1 MTSCYVVVNLRRLCS
16 FEARRRGGGSNW
28 LRARPTDRGDV
39 TLRARARFTDVMA
52 DAAFDLQGCSTVELR
67 DQVARAR
74 ATFRRL
80 KGELDARTEKAPYPS
95 RLPPSLV
102 LEFLPFRDLAAAL
115 RVSTAWRD
123 QAEETFRR
131 IAARCGLM
139 MSEPWRLMTEPWREV
154 VRSHVSEFWVEARDN
169 QFRSRDGDPCGDLMM
184 HHDFLSREFEHPG
197 NYGAFQFD
205 EIDCFVIG
213 RSTMLEGE
221 GKCFDFEVSI
231 SSSRSPEYVDA
242 CGVALT
248 TGDDSETVHRI
259 CIWNSD
265 GGTYDWA
272 GPEQTNCTR
281 FPVPGPT
288 HELFGAIAQL
298 RVAVLHHGDY
308 LAFRLSSFNLGW
320 KELHYDKWK
329 PATLPQRLHV
339 APLVRIYRDGE
350 DAAVTLLRLPPAA
363 RSFPLAPA
371 FPTQ

>member
-1 MTSCYVVVNLRRLCS
+1 MKC
-16 FEARRRGGGSNW
+16 ARGGAELNCAQGAP
-28 LRARPTDRGDV
+28 RAADGPDRGDA

-52 DAAFDLQGCSTVELR
+52 DALQATEFDLQGCSTVELR
-67 DQVARAR
+67 DQVAR
-74 ATFRRL
+74 TTTTLLRL
-80 KGELDARTEKAPYPS
+80 KRELDARTEKAPYPS

-102 LEFLPFRDLAAAL
+102 LDFLPFCDFAAAL

-131 IAARCGLM
+131 IAARCGLR
-139 MSEPWRLMTEPWREV
+139 RLMTEPWREM
-154 VRSHVSEFWVEARDN
+154 VRSHVSDFWVEARDN
-169 QFRSRDGDPCGDLMM
+169 QFDSRDGDLVMD
-184 HHDFLSREFEHPG
+184 HDFEFREFEHPG
-197 NYGAFQFD
+197 NFGDEQFD

-248 TGDDSETVHRI
+248 TGALTTGDVNNTIHHI
-259 CIWNSD
+259 FIWNSD
-265 GGTYDWA
+265 RGTYDWA
-272 GPEQTNCTR
+272 GPEETNCTQ

-288 HELFGAIAQL
+288 HELFGADATL

-308 LAFRLSSFNLGW
+308 LAFRLSSFNLAGRSW
-320 KELHYDKWK
+320 KELHDVQWK
-329 PATLPQRLHV
+329 PAVGGVSTLPQRLHV

-350 DAAVTLLRLPPAA
+350 DASVRLVRLPPAA

-371 FPTQ
+371 FPKQ

>member
-1 MTSCYVVVNLRRLCS
+1 MAAAV
-16 FEARRRGGGSNW
+16 G
-28 LRARPTDRGDV
+28 PDRGDA
-39 TLRARARFTDVMA
+39 TPRARARITDVMA

-131 IAARCGLM
+131 IAARCGLR
-139 MSEPWRLMTEPWREV
+139 RLMTEPWREM
-154 VRSHVSEFWVEARDN
+154 VRSQVSEFWVEARDN
-169 QFRSRDGDPCGDLMM
+169 QFDSRDGDLVMD
-184 HHDFLSREFEHPG
+184 HDFLSREFEHPG
-197 NYGAFQFD
+197 NFEHAGVSEFD

-248 TGDDSETVHRI
+248 TGDDNGTGHNTI
-259 CIWNSD
+259 HHIFIWNSD
-265 GGTYDWA
+265 RGTYDWA
-272 GPEQTNCTR
+272 GPEETNCTQ

-288 HELFGAIAQL
+288 HELFGADATL

-308 LAFRLSSFNLGW
+308 LAFRLSSFNLAGRSW
-320 KELHYDKWK
+320 KELHDVQWK

-350 DAAVTLLRLPPAA
+350 DSSVTLLRLPHAA

-371 FPTQ
+371 FPKQ